1 MNEDLLGK
9 CRTCDSQ
16 VSREAENCP
25 NCRTVYPS
33 LSEEEVQRYYS
44 NCISCNERLLIR
56 KYETQ
61 LELHPF
67 FQTYDDNC
75 PKCGQPKPIRF
86 PPSPFSF
93 REILLGLLKFVV
105 YGVFGFFVGYL
116 VGHIFP
122 SPLGGTLWESI
133 FYGCCSFWIVG
144 FTLSLYPHV
153 WKILIL
159 VVGAI
164 LILGFLLSIF
174 FGSPLF

>member
-1 MNEDLLGK
+1 MNEDLLGN
-9 CRTCDSQ
+9 CRACGHQ
-16 VSREAENCP
+16 VSKEVEDCP
-25 NCRTVYPS
+25 NCNEPYPS

-56 KYETQ
+56 KYET
-61 LELHPF
+61 P
-67 FQTYDDNC
+67 YSYC
-75 PKCGQPKPIRF
+75 PKCGQPKPIHF

-122 SPLGGTLWESI
+122 PPLGGTLWESI
-133 FYGCCSFWIVG
+133 FYGFCSFWIVG
-144 FTLSLYPHV
+144 FTLSLYPYV